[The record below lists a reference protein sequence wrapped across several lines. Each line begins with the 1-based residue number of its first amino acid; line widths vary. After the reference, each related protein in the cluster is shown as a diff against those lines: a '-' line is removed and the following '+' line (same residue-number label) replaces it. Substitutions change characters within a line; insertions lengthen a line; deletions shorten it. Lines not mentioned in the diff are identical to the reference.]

1 MKINKKYITP
11 LLIAGT
17 LLTLTVVGEKA
28 DAAVLTGNVDTSGA
42 VTGTAG
48 ATYYSTNSW
57 KDMLDTYQSV
67 TQRLLPIIRF
77 ILMLL
82 GM

>member
-67 TQRLLPIIRF
+67 NPTAASNNTI